1 MPFSCELNLDCLIQ
15 VGSFQL
21 FMNFVRYYPIAG
33 IAFLIFYLWKKDY
46 FARFKIQAKYPAA
59 EKIWTQIRQSAIT
72 LIMFSGI
79 GITVYTLIRLGVLKS
94 YMYKDPTMYGGVP
107 YMILSFI
114 LIYIV
119 QIVHNQ
125 SIIV

>member
-15 VGSFQL
+15 IGSFQL

-59 EKIWTQIRQSAIT
+59 EKIWTE
-72 LIMFSGI
+72 M
-79 GITVYTLIRLGVLKS
+79 
-94 YMYKDPTMYGGVP
+94 
-107 YMILSFI
+107 
-114 LIYIV
+114 
-119 QIVHNQ
+119 
-125 SIIV
+125 